1 MKEDTVAVI
10 GLGSMGF
17 GAACSLARAGF
28 LTRGYDLRQQTLDK
42 FEKNG
47 GIAVSSPAE
56 AAVSADVIFI
66 FVVNAEQVEQ
76 VLFDANGVV
85 STALNGSVVACCA
98 TTPPSFARRL
108 GLRLKEAGLL
118 GLDAPV
124 SGGAAKAMSG
134 EMSVMASGCEQ
145 AFSKAKPAIDAI
157 ATKLF
162 KLGDEPGIG
171 SQVKMINQLLA
182 GVHIAATAEALT
194 FGIKQGLDPEMLV
207 DVISQCAGSSWMF
220 QNRGPHIVEGDYS
233 PRSAVDIFVKDMAIV
248 ASEAEKC
255 GFPVPLSEA
264 SKALFSRAHDL
275 GYGAQDDA
283 AVAKV
288 YAKQGGIQLP

>member
-1 MKEDTVAVI
+1 MKERTVAVI

-17 GAACSLARAGF
+17 GAACSLTRAGF
-28 LTRGYDLRQQTLDK
+28 STRGYDLSQRILSR
-42 FEKNG
+42 FEDQG

-56 AAVSADVIFI
+56 AAEAAEVIFL

-76 VLFDANGVV
+76 VLFDKDGVV
-85 STALNGSVVACCA
+85 STASPGSVVACCA
-98 TTPPSFARRL
+98 TTPPSFARDL
-108 GLRLKEAGLL
+108 GLRLKRADLI

-134 EMSVMASGCEQ
+134 EMSIMASGSER
-145 AFSKAKPAIDAI
+145 AFDIAMPAIDAI

-162 KLGDEPGIG
+162 KLGSEPGIG

-194 FGIKQGLDPEMLV
+194 FGIRQGLDPKMLL

-220 QNRGPHIVEGDYS
+220 ENRGPHIVEGDYS
-233 PRSAVDIFVKDMAIV
+233 PRSAIDIFVKDMGIV
-248 ASEAEKC
+248 AAEAERC
-255 GFPVPLSEA
+255 DFPAPLSEA
-264 SKALFSRAHDL
+264 SKALFEKARDL
-275 GYGAQDDA
+275 GYGTQDDA

-288 YAKQGGIQLP
+288 YARKAGIQLP